1 MRACEDE
8 MQLDTFVGASLGKT
22 IAYSMLVVI
31 SVAAN

>member
-8 MQLDTFVGASLGKT
+8 MQLDTLVGASLGKT
-22 IAYSMLVVI
+22 IAYSTLVVI